1 MPNSIAQILELNL
14 ASDYRYT
21 RDGSKNKYAKLQGKM
36 KKKALSYN
44 DTLVAIVSR
53 F

>member
-21 RDGSKNKYAKLQGKM
+21 EDGSKNKYAKLQGK
-36 KKKALSYN
+36 KKALSYK
-44 DTLVAIVSR
+44 DTLVAIVY
-53 F
+53 